1 MCTATSYE
9 TRKKCKQSNSKLK
22 KSTKKMPQSTFNWFM
37 VIHANILQTISLTI
51 TTEVTVFAMSIFV
64 LPKIA
69 LLICYRRFAS
79 AWLAFVILLCFCV
92 FSWSIL
98 FPLVQS
104 VIQPYLYMGFGC
116 CFSHAPFSFYI
127 PSNSN
132 IYVCVKRLAW
142 ILVYGFIRCAF
153 TCFTMHSLCLYVALW
168 SIQLDCS
175 GMQCATSKKNRL
187 IWFASEID
195 RILVYLWRF
204 FWPRWLFKSFFLF
217 IFPIHTGTWY
227 GCNSI
232 RGNLPWKFWICSNF
246 TRYTP

>member
-69 LLICYRRFAS
+69 VLICYRRFAS

-98 FPLVQS
+98 FPLVES

-168 SIQLDCS
+168 SNPTRLLWNAMCYIEKKSLDLVCIWNW
-175 GMQCATSKKNRL
+175 QNTRL
-187 IWFASEID
+187 SVAVFLAEVALQEFFFIYISYSHWNMIW
-195 RILVYLWRF
+195 VQ
-204 FWPRWLFKSFFLF
+204 
-217 IFPIHTGTWY
+217 
-227 GCNSI
+227 
-232 RGNLPWKFWICSNF
+232 
-246 TRYTP
+246 